1 MEKPRITAK
10 IAGRALHP
18 LLRPFVIGYFFAV
31 CACDLL
37 YSQASIFAQNDAGD
51 FTSITEWLLGAGLV
65 AAVLTG
71 SVALIDFAGEVRFR
85 RLPDA
90 WMYAAGGVLVAA
102 LAVYNLDLR
111 FTSGSAAIL
120 PMGLILSLSTV
131 AVLLATPSRAW
142 ARMYR

>member
-10 IAGRALHP
+10 IAGRPLQP

-31 CACDLL
+31 CGCDLV

-65 AAVLTG
+65 AAALTG
-71 SVALIDFAGEVRFR
+71 LVALIDFLGEQRFR

-90 WMYAAGGVLVAA
+90 WMYAASGLLVAA
-102 LAVYNLDLR
+102 LALCNLDMR
-111 FTSGSAAIL
+111 FHLGNEAIL